1 MKNAKTALVPT
12 LFYQQQKSARE
23 FLYGASY
30 RYYLQGS
37 LSGKT
42 AKTNYVSMGLL
53 NRWKDAMIAKD
64 LARLDAIIT
73 EAIAANDKMI
83 RVCAFDQQ
91 GARLSTCRCHALSE
105 RPYPG
110 ERILETPIMVG
121 DDVYGSVGVAFSAAH
136 IERDIATVERNLYL
150 VATILLGVTLIV
162 AWLMGDTLSRQLQAI
177 QHELVA
183 EDPHELPTFPGRCEI
198 DQVARSVNALIVK
211 RRQEKF
217 RADA

>member
-1 MKNAKTALVPT
+1 MT
-12 LFYQQQKSARE
+12 LRTRIMLA
-23 FLYGASY
+23 
-30 RYYLQGS
+30 
-37 LSGKT
+37 
-42 AKTNYVSMGLL
+42 MGLTSTIML
-53 NRWKDAMIAKD
+53 FVIVGLASHFLHATNEGHFEERMAIMGRMMAASLKDAMIAKD
-64 LARLDAIIT
+64 LARLDATIT

-83 RVCAFDQQ
+83 RVCAFDKQ

>member
-1 MKNAKTALVPT
+1 MT
-12 LFYQQQKSARE
+12 LRTRIMLA
-23 FLYGASY
+23 
-30 RYYLQGS
+30 
-37 LSGKT
+37 
-42 AKTNYVSMGLL
+42 MGLTSTIML
-53 NRWKDAMIAKD
+53 FVIVGLASHFLHATNEGHFEERTAIMGRMMAASLKDAMIAKD